1 MFFIKTRE
9 HENKRGGWRLA
20 WAKREHEVWLGFAQH
35 SLLAYPQLTMFF
47 VKTREHENKRGG
59 WRLDWAKRKHEVG
72 FAQHSFLPVSSLK
85 PLDFSL
91 FTLRSS
97 LKPLDSSL
105 FTFHSSLKP
114 LDSSLFVLHSSL
126 PLRFAQPPHNH
137 LHLSCGQP
145 FNVLL
150 VSLFHECVVQLGATF
165 NPHHQS
171 VYCHVWVGR
180 GEVEEG
186 KLLLGVWL

>member
-1 MFFIKTRE
+1 MRTCFIIKTRE
-9 HENKRGGWRLA
+9 HENKREGWRLD

-35 SLLAYPQLTMFF
+35 SLLA
-47 VKTREHENKRGG
+47 
-59 WRLDWAKRKHEVG
+59 
-72 FAQHSFLPVSSLK
+72 VSSLK

-91 FTLRSS
+91 FTFHFSLKPLDFSLFVLRSS
-97 LKPLDSSL
+97 LKPLDFSL
-105 FTFHSSLKP
+105 FSFH
-114 LDSSLFVLHSSL
+114 FSL

-150 VSLFHECVVQLGATF
+150 VSLFHERVVQLGATF

-171 VYCHVWVGR
+171 VYGHVWVGW

-186 KLLLGVWL
+186 QLLLGVWLDIEIHKQLKFRC

>member
-1 MFFIKTRE
+1 M
-9 HENKRGGWRLA
+9 
-20 WAKREHEVWLGFAQH
+20 
-35 SLLAYPQLTMFF
+35 LAYPQLTIGFF
-47 VKTREHENKRGG
+47 V
-59 WRLDWAKRKHEVG
+59 L
-72 FAQHSFLPVSSLK
+72 
-85 PLDFSL
+85 
-91 FTLRSS
+91 
-97 LKPLDSSL
+97 
-105 FTFHSSLKP
+105 HSSLKP

-126 PLRFAQPPHNH
+126 KLRFAQPPHNH

-150 VSLFHECVVQLGATF
+150 VSLFHERVVELGATF

-171 VYCHVWVGR
+171 VYGHVWVGI

>member
-1 MFFIKTRE
+1 MRTRGKGE
-9 HENKRGGWRLA
+9 GLLEQKENMRFGWA
-20 WAKREHEVWLGFAQH
+20 FAQH
-35 SLLAYPQLTMFF
+35 SLLAYPHLTI
-47 VKTREHENKRGG
+47 
-59 WRLDWAKRKHEVG
+59 G
-72 FAQHSFLPVSSLK
+72 F
-85 PLDFSL
+85 
-91 FTLRSS
+91 FTL
-97 LKPLDSSL
+97 
-105 FTFHSSLKP
+105 HSSLKL
-114 LDSSLFVLHSSL
+114 LDSSLFVLHSSLKLLDFSLFSFHSSL

-186 KLLLGVWL
+186 QLLLGVWLDIEIHKQLKFRC

>member
-1 MFFIKTRE
+1 MRTRGKGE
-9 HENKRGGWRLA
+9 GLIEQKENMRLGWALPNTRCLRYPHLNH
-20 WAKREHEVWLGFAQH
+20 WIFH
-35 SLLAYPQLTMFF
+35 S
-47 VKTREHENKRGG
+47 
-59 WRLDWAKRKHEVG
+59 
-72 FAQHSFLPVSSLK
+72 
-85 PLDFSL
+85 SL
-91 FTLRSS
+91 FTLHLNYWILHSS
-97 LKPLDSSL
+97 FFTLHLNHWIFHFSL
-105 FTFHSSLKP
+105 FTFH
-114 LDSSLFVLHSSL
+114 FSL

-171 VYCHVWVGR
+171 VYGHVWIGR

-186 KLLLGVWL
+186 KLLLGVWLYIEIHKQLKFRC